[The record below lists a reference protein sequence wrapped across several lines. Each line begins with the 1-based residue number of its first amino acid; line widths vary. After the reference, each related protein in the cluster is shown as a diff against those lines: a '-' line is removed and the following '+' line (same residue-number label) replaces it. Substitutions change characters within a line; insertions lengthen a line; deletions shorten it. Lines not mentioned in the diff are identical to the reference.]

1 MKRCFDL
8 RANLISI
15 KVSTSHRKS
24 TQVRA
29 MLGQTE
35 SQVFNLRLLVTPFG
49 QGFTSLLDQRTAQLL
64 NRVTLR
70 GCQDYL
76 AVLAQITF
84 WREKSN
90 RLLTVAG
97 KSERKPN
104 MEWFS
109 EFLD

>member
-84 WREKSN
+84 WREKVTGYSLWREKVN
-90 RLLTVAG
+90 ESQIWNG
-97 KSERKPN
+97 FQN
-104 MEWFS
+104 C
-109 EFLD
+109 